1 MRRETRLMDVRRKLG
16 CPHYYAWRVSCRLHG
31 WQKRFVQGTA
41 AGNLSEHVGD
51 IISGLAWGMADICTY
66 MAKNGLKTA
75 LRAIVGVY
83 IVCSLLG
90 ACGASEGGTAVYPK
104 VLVVDAV
111 DYETHTVRYRDAYGF
126 TWTVMQEDMDVSEGE
141 CYAVIMDDMGT
152 RQIVDDTIVSMR
164 YQRLDL
170 LEGVER

>member
-1 MRRETRLMDVRRKLG
+1 MRSLKDMRREMG
-16 CPHYYAWRVSCRLHG
+16 CAQYYAWRFGCKMHA
-31 WQKRFVQGTA
+31 WQKQFVYGTVKGRF
-41 AGNLSEHVGD
+41 SEYAEDAVVG
-51 IISGLAWGMADICTY
+51 LVWGIADICTY

-75 LRAIVGVY
+75 LRAIAGVY

-90 ACGASEGGTAVYPK
+90 ACGANEDGTAVYPK
-104 VLVVDAV
+104 VLVVDAA
-111 DYETHTVRYRDAYGF
+111 DYETHTVTYRDAYGF
-126 TWTVMQEDMDVSEGE
+126 TWTVTQEDMDVSEGE

-170 LEGVER
+170 LDGR